1 MEIGKDSSV
10 WFNSVVRGD
19 VNYVRIGERTNIQDN
34 TVLHVTHKKYALR
47 IGSNVTVGHGVVL
60 HGCSVGNA
68 VLIGM
73 GSIVLDNVTVQS
85 HSLVAAG
92 SVVPEGFEVPEG
104 MLVAGVPARI
114 KRPLKREEIDF
125 LEQSAANYLKY
136 VQSYRE

>member
-1 MEIGKDSSV
+1 M

-19 VNYVRIGERTNIQDN
+19 VNYIRIGERTNIQDN
-34 TVLHVTHKKYALR
+34 SVLHVTHKTYALQ

-60 HGCSVGNA
+60 HGCSVGNN

-73 GSIVLDNVTVQS
+73 GSFVLDNATVQS

-104 MLVAGVPARI
+104 MMVAGVPARI
-114 KRPLKREEIDF
+114 KRPLKPEEMKF
-125 LEQSAANYLKY
+125 LEQSAANYLMY
-136 VQSYRE
+136 IQTYRE

>member
-1 MEIGKDSSV
+1 VEIGKDSSV

-19 VNYVRIGERTNIQDN
+19 VNFVRIGERTNIQDN
-34 TVLHVTHKKYALR
+34 SVLHVTHKRYALR
-47 IGSNVTVGHGVVL
+47 IGSDVTVGHGAVL
-60 HGCSVGNA
+60 HGCSVGNT

-114 KRPLKREEIDF
+114 KRPLKPEEIDF